1 MRWMFVCAALCV
13 CCPINTTQ
21 DSPPKSQDSLLQT
34 VSLIP
39 DTVSAIPKTVSLI
52 PTVSL
57 TETVRVASAADQSVQ
72 LASKLLFED
81 SAWSNSGFS
90 DPIPQS
96 SFGDSDI
103 TGSIAETGESVDEQP
118 VRIFSKEELCSTAA
132 SVAAANNI
140 PVPFFANLIQQES
153 AFQPHVVSPAGAQGI
168 AQFMPQVAEAYGLA
182 DPFDPIGAL
191 HASGKF
197 LSELRAQFGNLGL
210 AAAAYNAGPKRVLN
224 WMARRGKLPAETRQ
238 YVRNITG
245 HPPEHWTRRNM
256 VASLVTM
263 PLHARCAEAR
273 EALAQARGEALAL
286 ATSARRVVSVTVKA
300 HRGLIVKL
308 AHARK
313 IVHAH
318 KTAPVRSRLASR

>member
-1 MRWMFVCAALCV
+1 
-13 CCPINTTQ
+13 
-21 DSPPKSQDSLLQT
+21 
-34 VSLIP
+34 
-39 DTVSAIPKTVSLI
+39 VSLI
-52 PTVSL
+52 PTASL
-57 TETVRVASAADQSVQ
+57 TEPVRVATAADQPVE
-72 LASKLLFED
+72 LASKLLFEG
-81 SAWSNSGFS
+81 SAWSNNGFS
-90 DPIPQS
+90 DPILQS
-96 SFGDSDI
+96 SFGDPDI
-103 TGSIAETGESVDEQP
+103 TGSITEPGETVDEKP
-118 VRIFSKEELCSTAA
+118 ERSFSKEELCSTAA

-168 AQFMPQVAEAYGLA
+168 AQFMPEVAEAYGLA

-197 LSELRAQFGNLGL
+197 LAELLAQFGNLGL

-273 EALAQARGEALAL
+273 EALAQARDQALAL
-286 ATSARRVVSVTVKA
+286 VVRARRVVSVTLKS
-300 HRGLIVKL
+300 HRGLSAKV

-313 IVHAH
+313 IAHAG
-318 KTAPVRSRLASR
+318 KSPPARSRVASR